1 MVWLYLLS
9 ALPLALFI
17 IFLLVMDSFKL
28 TRWTTLVFCILAG
41 AAMCFL
47 SRLICRIPEL
57 AASRLAVS
65 AVEEI
70 LKGLILYYLLARHKV
85 GLLGDTSIYG
95 SAIGAGFALVSNA
108 FYLAAHGE
116 VHVAHTVFLG
126 FESAVMHIG
135 CTSTLAMALIMV
147 HQGKFGDTRRAK
159 TLGTAGAFI
168 ATILIHYVH
177 ALEPINPIAMTVL
190 LVIYFAISKRSLFR
204 KNSKFVHEWVDAGIG
219 NEVTLLSALRRGE
232 FTGTEAGKYLL
243 SLKENFHPE
252 TFFDM
257 YCYVQTYLELSIAAK
272 SNLILKEAGMPAVHS
287 PENLARIEEIRALRK
302 RMGRTGEI
310 ALSPIVKHNDVN
322 RWAMNNLI

>member
-17 IFLLVMDSFKL
+17 IFLIVMDSFKL

-41 AAMCFL
+41 AAMCLL
-47 SRLICRIPEL
+47 SRLITRIPEV
-57 AASRLAVS
+57 AASKLTVS
-65 AVEEI
+65 SIEEI
-70 LKGLILYYLLARHKV
+70 WKGLILYYLLARHKV

-116 VHVAHTVFLG
+116 VNAAHTVFLG

-159 TLGTAGAFI
+159 VIGTLLAFI
-168 ATILIHYVH
+168 ATVLIHYVH
-177 ALEPINPIAMTVL
+177 ALEPINPIALTIL
-190 LVIYFAISKRSLFR
+190 LVIYFGISKRSLFR

-219 NEVTLLSALRRGE
+219 NEVTLLAALRRGE
-232 FTGTEAGKYLL
+232 FTNTEAGKYLL
-243 SLKENFHPE
+243 TVKENYTPE

-257 YCYVQTYLELSIAAK
+257 YCYVQNYLELSIAAK
-272 SNLILKEAGMPAVHS
+272 SNLILKEAGMPPVHD
-287 PENLARIEEIRALRK
+287 PENMDRLEEIRALRK
-302 RMGRTGEI
+302 RIGRTGEI
-310 ALSPIVKHNDVN
+310 SLSPIVKHNDVN

>member
-159 TLGTAGAFI
+159 TLGTVGAFI

-177 ALEPINPIAMTVL
+177 AT
-190 LVIYFAISKRSLFR
+190 R
-204 KNSKFVHEWVDAGIG
+204 
-219 NEVTLLSALRRGE
+219 LR
-232 FTGTEAGKYLL
+232 
-243 SLKENFHPE
+243 
-252 TFFDM
+252 
-257 YCYVQTYLELSIAAK
+257 
-272 SNLILKEAGMPAVHS
+272 
-287 PENLARIEEIRALRK
+287 
-302 RMGRTGEI
+302 
-310 ALSPIVKHNDVN
+310 
-322 RWAMNNLI
+322 